1 MSAPAAPPSADP
13 TAVAPTPTLAQ
24 RARAAVTR
32 SRSLWPAR
40 EDYRLL
46 PRTWRQDL
54 VAGVTVGIVALP
66 LALGFGVSSG
76 LTAEQGLVTAIV
88 AGLLAAVFGGSNV
101 QVSGPTGAMV
111 VVLVPIVAAYGVGA
125 IAAVTL
131 LAGLIV
137 TVTGLLRLGKVVS
150 IIPWPVIEGFTL
162 GIACI
167 IFLQQ
172 VPQIASATPAAP
184 GELSSNALVA
194 AAQSL
199 ARADLAHLAWA
210 VGAALVVA
218 AVMAVA
224 PRIHPSIPGSLIGIA
239 VVAVLAWLL
248 PTPLATIG
256 TIPASLPAPS
266 LPVIDPEMLGVL
278 VPAAATVAALA
289 AIESLLSA
297 RVAGSMADTGAFD
310 PDRELVGQGVA
321 SIGASLFGGMP
332 ATGAIARTSVS
343 IRAGA
348 RTRMASIVHALVLL
362 AVVYVASGPVG
373 MIPMA
378 ALAGVLFMTAIR
390 MVNVQVAR
398 SIVTSTRSDAWI
410 FAVTAL
416 ITVSFDLIWAVLIGV
431 VLAAVVALRAASRS
445 TGVSLERIEADEPS
459 ELDDAIVAVRFQGP
473 LFFVSAERVFETVMD
488 VGRPT
493 VVILRLARLERV
505 DASGAQVLAE
515 IVRGLER
522 RGVTV
527 LIKGVQTAH
536 EPLFRRVGVLAA
548 LRHHKHLFTDF
559 DSALEHARSHV
570 ERARQ
575 DVEA

>member
-1 MSAPAAPPSADP
+1 MTAPALSER
-13 TAVAPTPTLAQ
+13 L
-24 RARAAVTR
+24 RAALVR

-46 PRTWRQDL
+46 PKTWRKDL

-76 LTAEQGLVTAIV
+76 LTAEQGLITAIV

-111 VVLVPIVAAYGVGA
+111 VVLVPIVANYGVGA

-167 IFLQQ
+167 IFMQQ
-172 VPQIASATPAAP
+172 IPLITSADPAAP
-184 GELSSNALVA
+184 GEHSSNALVA

-199 ARADLAHLAWA
+199 LAADPTYLLWA
-210 VGAALVVA
+210 LGAVAIVA
-218 AVMAVA
+218 ACMVIA

-239 VVAVLAWLL
+239 VVALLAVLI
-248 PTPLATIG
+248 PGPLATIG
-256 TIPASLPAPS
+256 AIPASLPAPS
-266 LPVIDPEMLGVL
+266 LPHIDPELLGVL
-278 VPAAATVAALA
+278 LPAAATVAALA

-310 PDRELVGQGVA
+310 PDRELVGQGIA
-321 SIGASLFGGMP
+321 SVGASLFGGMP

-348 RTRMASIVHALVLL
+348 RTRAASIVHTLVLL
-362 AVVYVASGPVG
+362 AVVYVAAGPVG
-373 MIPMA
+373 MIPLA

-390 MVNVQVAR
+390 MVRLATVRA
-398 SIVTSTRSDAWI
+398 IMTSTRSDAWI
-410 FAVTAL
+410 FAITAL
-416 ITVSFDLIWAVLIGV
+416 ITVSFDLIVAVLIGV
-431 VLAAVVALRAASRS
+431 TLAAVVALRAASRS
-445 TGVSLERIEADEPS
+445 TGVTLEPIRAEQPS
-459 ELDDAIVAVRFQGP
+459 ELDSSIVAVRFQGP
-473 LFFVSAERVFETVMD
+473 LFFVSSERVFETVMG
-488 VGRPT
+488 VGEVT

-522 RGVTV
+522 RGITV
-527 LIKGVQTAH
+527 LIKGVQDSH
-536 EPLFRRVGVLAA
+536 SSLFRQVGVLAA
-548 LRHHKHLFTDF
+548 LRHHKHLFVDF

-570 ERARQ
+570 ERARAAQ
-575 DVEA
+575 PPHTGAGS

>member
-1 MSAPAAPPSADP
+1 MTAPALSERLR
-13 TAVAPTPTLAQ
+13 TALA
-24 RARAAVTR
+24 R

-46 PRTWRQDL
+46 PKTWRKDL

-76 LTAEQGLVTAIV
+76 LTAEQGLITAIV

-111 VVLVPIVAAYGVGA
+111 VVLVPIVANYGVGA

-167 IFLQQ
+167 IFMQQ
-172 VPQIASATPAAP
+172 IPLITSADPAAP
-184 GELSSNALVA
+184 GEHSSNALVA

-199 ARADLAHLAWA
+199 LAADPTYLLWA
-210 VGAALVVA
+210 LGAVAIVA
-218 AVMAVA
+218 ACMVIA

-239 VVAVLAWLL
+239 VVALLAVLI
-248 PTPLATIG
+248 PGPLATIG
-256 TIPASLPAPS
+256 AIPASLPAPS
-266 LPVIDPEMLGVL
+266 LPHIDPELLGVL
-278 VPAAATVAALA
+278 LPAAATVAALA

-310 PDRELVGQGVA
+310 PDRELVGQGIA
-321 SIGASLFGGMP
+321 SVGASLFGGMP

-348 RTRMASIVHALVLL
+348 RTRAASIVHTLVLL
-362 AVVYVASGPVG
+362 AVVYVAAGPVG
-373 MIPMA
+373 MIPLA

-390 MVNVQVAR
+390 MVRLATVRA
-398 SIVTSTRSDAWI
+398 IMTSTRSDAWI
-410 FAVTAL
+410 FAITAL
-416 ITVSFDLIWAVLIGV
+416 ITVSFDLIVAVLIGV
-431 VLAAVVALRAASRS
+431 TLAAVVALRAASRS
-445 TGVSLERIEADEPS
+445 TGVTLEPIRAEQPS
-459 ELDDAIVAVRFQGP
+459 ELDSSIVAVRFQGP
-473 LFFVSAERVFETVMD
+473 LFFVSSERVFETVMG
-488 VGRPT
+488 VGEVT

-522 RGVTV
+522 RGITV
-527 LIKGVQTAH
+527 LIKGVQDSH
-536 EPLFRRVGVLAA
+536 SSLFRQVGVLAA
-548 LRHHKHLFTDF
+548 LRHHKHLFVDF

-570 ERARQ
+570 ERARATPPPRT
-575 DVEA
+575 DAGS

>member
-1 MSAPAAPPSADP
+1 MITSRTSHTSPSAAPSA
-13 TAVAPTPTLAQ
+13 AQ
-24 RARAAVTR
+24 RLRGALMR
-32 SRSLWPAR
+32 SRDLWPTR

-46 PRTWRQDL
+46 PRTWRKDL
-54 VAGVTVGIVALP
+54 VAGATVGIVALP

-76 LTAEQGLVTAIV
+76 LTAEQGLITAIV

-111 VVLVPIVAAYGVGA
+111 VVLVPIVANYGVGA

-137 TVTGLLRLGKVVS
+137 LVTGLLRLGKVVS

-172 VPQIASATPAAP
+172 IPQITSASPAAP
-184 GELSSNALVA
+184 GELSSNALIA
-194 AAQSL
+194 AGQSL
-199 ARADLAHLAWA
+199 ARADAAHLAWA
-210 VGAALVVA
+210 IGAVLIVA
-218 AVMAVA
+218 AVMVLA
-224 PRIHPSIPGSLIGIA
+224 PRIHPSVPGSLIGIG
-239 VVAVLAWLL
+239 VVAVLAVLL

-256 TIPASLPAPS
+256 AIPASLPAPS
-266 LPVIDPEMLGVL
+266 LPTIDPDLLTVL
-278 VPAAATVAALA
+278 LPAAATVAALA

-310 PDRELVGQGVA
+310 PDRELVGQGIA
-321 SIGASLFGGMP
+321 SIGASMFGGMP

-348 RTRMASIVHALVLL
+348 RTRLASIVHALVLL
-362 AVVYVASGPVG
+362 AVVYVAAGVVG
-373 MIPMA
+373 MIPLA

-390 MVNVQVAR
+390 MVRVATVR
-398 SIVTSTRSDAWI
+398 SIMASTRSDAWI
-410 FAVTAL
+410 FAITAL

-445 TGVSLERIEADEPS
+445 TGVSLERIEAAEPS

-527 LIKGVQTAH
+527 LIKGVQTVH

-548 LRHHKHLFTDF
+548 LRHHKHLFVDF
-559 DSALEHARSHV
+559 DSALEHARSHA
-570 ERARQ
+570 ERAR
-575 DVEA
+575 EAPLSSHR